1 MRATSTREG
10 PEMRIR
16 RQSTNYTLRP
26 IKQMCKIPNKG
37 YLRGMDAK
45 DQPEKSTMDAAKI
58 MFRNKFGD
66 GIFIEFFSLYFIPY
80 KKAIGSLYKI
90 VFAEFEISLFI

>member
-1 MRATSTREG
+1 MGATTTREG
-10 PEMRIR
+10 PKMRIR
-16 RQSTNYTLRP
+16 RQTTNYTLRP

-58 MFRNKFGD
+58 MFRNKFED
-66 GIFIEFFSLYFIPY
+66 GIFIEFF
-80 KKAIGSLYKI
+80 
-90 VFAEFEISLFI
+90 LFILFRIKKPSDPYIRSYLLNLKSRFL